1 MKIRKQVYW
10 LVYPL
15 FLLAC
20 ARQTTPTGGPKDSI
34 PPRLVSSH
42 PLQGSTNFKE
52 RTIELTFNEDV
63 ALNNPKEQLIITPA
77 LSKDPV
83 IKTKKEKVTLTFEEE
98 LKDSTTY
105 SVNFRESIQDI
116 TEKNPADMLKL
127 AFSTGSYI
135 DSLSIEGN
143 VYNLLTSAD
152 TKDATIAL
160 YESDTFQIFKNK
172 PTYITKS
179 DVKGKFKFENLKPG
193 LYHIYGMEDKSKN
206 LIVDSKTESY
216 GFLKDSIILNKKT
229 GQVKIPLVRLD
240 SRPLKLT
247 SARPYGTYFNIKTT
261 KNIVNYKI
269 TTTSQQPIVT
279 SFGEDQSNIRVFNT
293 IDELDSLQVRLEA
306 TDSISNAIDTT
317 LFIKFSERNAKPEN
331 FTSIP
336 QNFDVIINKSE
347 IKGSIKFNKPIL
359 AVNFDSLYYRID
371 SVRTIHIAK
380 NDITFDSLNNILYL
394 KKTFDKSLLPPI
406 SSTDT
411 PQLQKPPPS
420 KKASTP
426 KQPDYQLYLGAGAF
440 ISIELDSSKRTAET
454 IKPTQLED
462 TGIIFVDVDTKF
474 SYWIVQLLTK
484 DFKLVASARNA
495 KRTSFEDLKPGDYQI
510 RLIIDNNND
519 GKWNPGNF
527 YKKEEP
533 ELVTFYRNE
542 KKIPV
547 VNLKANWE
555 LGPLLIKY

>member
-1 MKIRKQVYW
+1 MKIRRQSYW

-34 PPRLVSSH
+34 PPQLVSSH
-42 PLQGSTNFKE
+42 PVQGSTNFKE
-52 RTIELTFNEDV
+52 KTIELTFNEDV

-83 IKTKKEKVTLTFEEE
+83 IKTKKEKVTLIFDEE

-105 SVNFRESIQDI
+105 SINFRESIQDI

-135 DSLSIEGN
+135 DSLSIEGH

-152 TKDATIAL
+152 VKDATIAL

-179 DVKGKFKFENLKPG
+179 DAKGKFKFENLKPG
-193 LYHIYGMEDKSKN
+193 HYHIYGMEDKSKN

-216 GFLKDSIILNKKT
+216 GFLKGSIPLDKKI
-229 GQVKIPLVRLD
+229 GQVQIPLVRLD
-240 SRPLKLT
+240 SRPLKIT

-269 TTTSQQPIVT
+269 VPPSQHPIIS

-293 IDELDSLQVRLEA
+293 LDGLDSLQIRLEA
-306 TDSISNAIDTT
+306 SDSISNAIDTAF
-317 LFIKFSERNAKPEN
+317 FIKFSERNAKPEN
-331 FTSIP
+331 FTSVP

-359 AVNFDSLYYRID
+359 DINFDSIFYRID
-371 SVRTIHIAK
+371 SIRMIPIVRS
-380 NDITFDSLNNILYL
+380 DITFDSLNNILYL
-394 KKTFDKSLLPPI
+394 KKSFDKTLLPQEITKDP
-406 SSTDT
+406 
-411 PQLQKPPPS
+411 PQLQKTQAS
-420 KKASTP
+420 KKGSNA
-426 KQPDYQLYLGAGAF
+426 KAPDYQLYFGAGAF
-440 ISIELDSSKRTAET
+440 ISIELDSSKRITEPV
-454 IKPTQLED
+454 KPTKLED
-462 TGIIFVDVDTKF
+462 TGIIFVDVDTQF
-474 SYWIVQLLTK
+474 PHWIVQLLTK
-484 DFKLVASARNA
+484 DFKLIASTRNT
-495 KRTSFEDLKPGDYQI
+495 KRNSFEDLKPGDYQI
-510 RLIIDNNND
+510 RLIIDSNND
-519 GKWNPGNF
+519 GKWSPGNF

-533 ELVTFYRNE
+533 ELISFYRNE